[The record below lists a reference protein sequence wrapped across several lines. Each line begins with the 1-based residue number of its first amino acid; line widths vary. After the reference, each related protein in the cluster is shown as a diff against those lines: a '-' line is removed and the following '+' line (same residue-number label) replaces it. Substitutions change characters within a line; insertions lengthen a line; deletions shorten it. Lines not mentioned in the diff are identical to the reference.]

1 MAGDSTTNSSA
12 TNSLTANSTT
22 TNSVSAQTS
31 EVHVAPLELE
41 PDSTAPWR
49 YYVRF
54 ADNHTLEAH
63 RKAMGDIAVRE
74 DAPQPEGLNSGTM
87 TEEYRERLR
96 KDPGVV
102 AVWQYNG
109 QGEWF

>member
-1 MAGDSTTNSSA
+1 
-12 TNSLTANSTT
+12 
-22 TNSVSAQTS
+22 
-31 EVHVAPLELE
+31 
-41 PDSTAPWR
+41 
-49 YYVRF
+49 
-54 ADNHTLEAH
+54 
-63 RKAMGDIAVRE
+63 MGDIAVRE